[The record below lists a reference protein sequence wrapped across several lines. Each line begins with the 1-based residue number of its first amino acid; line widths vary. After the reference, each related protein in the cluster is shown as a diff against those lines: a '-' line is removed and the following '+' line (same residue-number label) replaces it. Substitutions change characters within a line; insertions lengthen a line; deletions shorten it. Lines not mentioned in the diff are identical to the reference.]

1 MSEEEDKSDSA
12 TSEEEE
18 EDVPS
23 IHSTNAVNNIKLPQ
37 GQPVIPVSSFPINR
51 ESTSYQST
59 STVYAFKKK
68 PDKRLRNEWS
78 QEEDE
83 KFLEGKFAVYDILTH
98 LIERIHSL

>member
-1 MSEEEDKSDSA
+1 MSEEEDKSDST

-18 EDVPS
+18 EDTPS
-23 IHSTNAVNNIKLPQ
+23 THTTNAVNNIKLPQ
-37 GQPVIPVSSFPINR
+37 GQPIIPVSSFPINR

-78 QEEDE
+78 QAEDE
-83 KFLEGKFAVYDILTH
+83 KFLEGKLAVCNVFIL
-98 LIERIHSL
+98 LIETIHSL